1 MLQGKD
7 SPRRH
12 SFSSTIKSELL
23 IHKNVHE
30 STGKLFF
37 WLILGVI
44 GDKLSVYVVVMGMSN
59 TWQIFESI
67 SSIS

>member
-23 IHKNVHE
+23 LHKNVNE
-30 STGKLFF
+30 STGNFF
-37 WLILGVI
+37 FCMILGVI
-44 GDKLSVYVVVMGMSN
+44 GDKLSVCECGSDGNVQHLADV
-59 TWQIFESI
+59 
-67 SSIS
+67 